1 MTPMET
7 SESLSM
13 ESKREY
19 LGKMRWRY
27 ARARGRRYKSRL
39 IEELVA
45 LCGYS
50 RKHAIKLL
58 NRRGTPRVLKRS
70 GPKPIYQE
78 EVRVLLK
85 RIWFASDQLCGKR
98 LKAALPHWL
107 PHYEKEYGE
116 VAKSLKNKVNAISAA
131 SIDRLLAPVRA
142 RARPKGRGGTK
153 PGRWLKNQ
161 IPLQTEQWDER
172 RPGFMEADTV
182 AHCGESLEGDFIWS
196 LCFTDLATGWT
207 ELRAVW
213 NKGSHGVMEAV
224 RQIEAN
230 LPFSILGFDCDNGS
244 EFLNHQLWRY
254 FARRKEPVQFT
265 RSRPYHKNDN
275 AHVEQKN
282 WTHVRCLL
290 GYDRLEDVQLLEPI
304 NALYCNAWALY
315 HNHFCPSV
323 KLVEKR
329 RDGARQIKRHDQPK
343 TPYQRLL
350 DSGILD
356 EQKRAALQQQHG
368 ALNPFAL
375 KRQIEAGLKEIQRA
389 LRAGKRSEDY
399 VALVPSLRSGTPS
412 TASTER
418 RSKPNLTT
426 KVA

>member
-1 MTPMET
+1 MET

-27 ARARGRRYKSRL
+27 AQARGRRYKSRL

-50 RKHAIKLL
+50 RKHAIKVLGRGGRPRLL
-58 NRRGTPRVLKRS
+58 KKS
-70 GPKPIYQE
+70 GPKPVYQT
-78 EVRVLLK
+78 EVRAVLK
-85 RIWFASDQLCGKR
+85 RVWFESDQLCGKR
-98 LKAALPHWL
+98 LKAALPEWL
-107 PHYEKEYGE
+107 PHYETECGALARPLKEKLE
-116 VAKSLKNKVNAISAA
+116 AISAA
-131 SIDRLLAPVRA
+131 TIDRLLLPVRA
-142 RARPKGRGGTK
+142 KARPKGHGGTK

-161 IPLQTEQWDER
+161 IPLQTNQWNER

-182 AHCGESLEGDFIWS
+182 AHCGNSLEGDFIWS

-224 RQIEAN
+224 RQIEQK
-230 LPFSILGFDCDNGS
+230 LFFSILGFDCDNGS
-244 EFLNHQLWRY
+244 EFLNHHLWRY
-254 FARRKEPVQFT
+254 FARRQEPVQFT

-290 GYDRLEDVQLLEPI
+290 GYERLENPELLGPI
-304 NALYCNAWALY
+304 NELYRDAWAPF
-315 HNHFCPSV
+315 HNHFCPSM
-323 KLVEKR
+323 KLTEKR
-329 RDGARQIKRHDQPK
+329 REGARQIKRYDAPQ
-343 TPYQRLL
+343 TPYQRLRQ
-350 DSGILD
+350 SGALD
-356 EQKRAALQQQHG
+356 EQKRAALARQHA

-375 KRQIEAGLKEIQRA
+375 KRRIEQGLKEIQR
-389 LRAGKRSEDY
+389 LVRAGKRLGDS
-399 VALVPSLRSGTPS
+399 VTLLPSLRSGTRS
-412 TASTER
+412 TASPQR
-418 RSKPNLTT
+418 RAKPNLTT

>member
-27 ARARGRRYKSRL
+27 AHAQGRRYKSRL
-39 IEELVA
+39 IEELIAV
-45 LCGYS
+45 CGYS
-50 RKHAIKLL
+50 RTHAIKLL
-58 NRRGTPRVLKRS
+58 NRRRAPRVLKRS

-78 EVRVLLK
+78 EERAVLK

-98 LKAALPHWL
+98 LKAALPEWL
-107 PHYEKEYGE
+107 PYYEKEYG
-116 VAKSLKNKVNAISAA
+116 ALAPKLKEKLGAISAA
-131 SIDRLLAPVRA
+131 TIDRLLKPVRA
-142 RARPKGRGGTK
+142 RARSNRRGGTK

-161 IPLQTEQWDER
+161 IPLQTDQWDER

-182 AHCGESLEGDFIWS
+182 AHCGDSLEGDFIWS

-213 NKGSHGVMEAV
+213 NKGSQGVMEAV
-224 RQIEAN
+224 REIETK
-230 LPFSILGFDCDNGS
+230 LPFAILGFDCDNGS
-244 EFLNHQLWRY
+244 EFLNHHLWRY

-290 GYDRLEDVQLLEPI
+290 GYERLEKQELLGPI
-304 NALYCNAWALY
+304 NALYRDAWALY

-323 KLVEKR
+323 KLAEKR
-329 RDGARQIKRHDQPK
+329 REGARQIKRYDQPT
-343 TPYQRLL
+343 TPYQRLVKSDLL
-350 DSGILD
+350 DD
-356 EQKRAALQQQHG
+356 QKHAALEQQHA
-368 ALNPFAL
+368 ALNPFVL
-375 KRQIEAGLKEIQRA
+375 KRQIEAGLKEIQR
-389 LRAGKRSEDY
+389 LVRAGKRSRDS
-399 VALVPSLRSGTPS
+399 VTHVPSLCSGTRS
-412 TASTER
+412 TASPER

>member
-13 ESKREY
+13 ESKKEY
-19 LGKMRWRY
+19 LAKMRWRY
-27 ARARGRRYKSRL
+27 GHARGRRYKSRL
-39 IEELVA
+39 IEELIA

-50 RKHAIKLL
+50 RKHAIKRL
-58 NRRGTPRVLKRS
+58 NRRGGPRVLKRS

-78 EVRVLLK
+78 EVGAVLK
-85 RIWFASDQLCGKR
+85 RIWLESDQLCGKR
-98 LKAALPHWL
+98 LEAALPHWL
-107 PHYEKEYGE
+107 PHYEKEYG
-116 VAKSLKNKVNAISAA
+116 ALAQSLKEKLGAISAA

-142 RARPKGRGGTK
+142 KARPKGRGGTK

-161 IPLQTEQWDER
+161 IPLATDQWNEK

-182 AHCGESLEGDFIWS
+182 AHCGDSLEGDFIWS

-213 NKGSHGVMEAV
+213 NKGSHGVREAV
-224 RQIEAN
+224 RHIEAK
-230 LPFSILGFDCDNGS
+230 LPFPILGFDCDNGS
-244 EFLNHQLWRY
+244 EFLNHHLWRY
-254 FARRKEPVQFT
+254 FARRREPVQFT

-290 GYDRLEDVQLLEPI
+290 GYDRLENAQLLEPI
-304 NALYCNAWALY
+304 NALYRDAWALY
-315 HNHFCPSV
+315 HNHFCPSM
-323 KLVEKR
+323 KLMQKR
-329 RDGARQIKRHDQPK
+329 REGARQIKRYDQPK

-350 DSGILD
+350 ESGALD
-356 EQKRAALQQQHG
+356 EQNRIALQQQHE

-375 KRQIEAGLKEIQRA
+375 KRQIEAGLKEIQQA
-389 LRAGKRSEDY
+389 VRAGKRSGDS
-399 VALVPSLRSGTPS
+399 VALVPSLRSGTRS
-412 TASTER
+412 TASPER
-418 RSKPNLTT
+418 RPKPNLTAR
-426 KVA
+426 VA